1 MTINYSS
8 FFHGKLVRLTAPKP
22 GDVEVM
28 AKWHEDAEYLRN
40 VDTDIAKIKSI
51 SQLEEEESR
60 HSSSFYFRV
69 RTIEDDQLIGFV
81 VIHSVE
87 WNNRSGML
95 AIGIGDPTY
104 RGKGYGT
111 DTLQLILQYAF
122 HELNLH
128 RVGLDVIEY
137 NEKGI
142 RAYEKTGFKREGKM
156 REAVWRDGKTYDRV
170 IMGILR
176 TEWEAINRN

>member
-1 MTINYSS
+1 MTINYSN
-8 FFHGKLVRLTAPKP
+8 FFHGTLVKLTAPKP
-22 GDVEVM
+22 GDVEMM

-40 VDTDIAKIKSI
+40 VDTDIAKIKTI
-51 SQLEEEESR
+51 NQLEEEESR
-60 HSSSFYFRV
+60 NTGSFYFRV
-69 RTIEDDQLIGFV
+69 RTLENDELIGFV

-95 AIGIGDPTY
+95 AIGIGDSTF

-111 DTLQLILQYAF
+111 DTIKLILQYAF
-122 HELNLH
+122 HELNLN

-142 RAYEKTGFKREGKM
+142 RAYEKAGFKQEGKM
-156 REAVWRDGKTYDRV
+156 REAVWRDGEHYDRV

-176 TEWEAINRN
+176 SEWEALNK